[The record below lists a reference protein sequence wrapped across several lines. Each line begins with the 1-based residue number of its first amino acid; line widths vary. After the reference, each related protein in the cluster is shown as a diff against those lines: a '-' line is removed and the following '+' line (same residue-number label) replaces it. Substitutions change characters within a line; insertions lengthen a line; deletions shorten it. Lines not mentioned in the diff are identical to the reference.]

1 MPRLPAKLLHRA
13 KRGEGILQA
22 LRSPSMYP
30 RSFQQSPEPQGG
42 RRKALPDGDNPS
54 VPWGRVMPSRTCT
67 HLSLCY
73 LKMPQKR
80 GGRGVGG
87 RWTICSAPMRP
98 QLEYPAQALG
108 LRCRMRDAELLE
120 QAQRRAARMKRGLEY
135 PSYEDRLR
143 KCLEKRRL
151 CGDLEALKGHC
162 CDIARGICFKLK
174 R

>member
-1 MPRLPAKLLHRA
+1 M
-13 KRGEGILQA
+13 
-22 LRSPSMYP
+22 
-30 RSFQQSPEPQGG
+30 
-42 RRKALPDGDNPS
+42 
-54 VPWGRVMPSRTCT
+54 
-67 HLSLCY
+67 
-73 LKMPQKR
+73 
-80 GGRGVGG
+80 GG

-120 QAQRRAARMKRGLEY
+120 QAQRRAARMKKGLEY